1 LKFDDVYASQRC
13 MNLLNDALNPIV
25 GQGDVTLPGNVVI
38 NETDPRYP
46 RQLATCQRNV
56 YDTFT
61 SYQYDQHNFNDQDG
75 FAIFGEVTVA
85 LTESLDLTLGIR
97 HHDQTNESGAMQA
110 IPGVTAPRPVT
121 TNMLHTG
128 GDPFAGIPGPA
139 RMVEFDE
146 ITKKIALQKQFTDGV
161 MGYISYSEGFDSG
174 GISTVT
180 QGTTQLRFPYT
191 PQIIENSEIGVRS
204 DLVNGRVRFN
214 ATYFDSD
221 WLNIQNVGVV
231 RDANGNELP
240 QLVTTNVGRANA
252 SGLELELTVLPADAF
267 TLNVN
272 VGLLDT
278 EYVDIAQGTF
288 ALDETTEFA
297 QAPDLT
303 YNIGLQHV
311 ADIRNGG
318 RITSRVDYAYSD
330 QFWRSLPFLRM
341 DWYGAQYGGP
351 VPDNYDESGD
361 WGVVNARV
369 AYQPASGEWS
379 VALFGTNL
387 TDEYMLNSGF
397 FHGIWG
403 YNFAT
408 VGRPREVGMS
418 FNFNF

>member
-1 LKFDDVYASQRC
+1 
-13 MNLLNDALNPIV
+13 
-25 GQGDVTLPGNVVI
+25 
-38 NETDPRYP
+38 
-46 RQLATCQRNV
+46 
-56 YDTFT
+56 
-61 SYQYDQHNFNDQDG
+61 
-75 FAIFGEVTVA
+75 
-85 LTESLDLTLGIR
+85 
-97 HHDQTNESGAMQA
+97 
-110 IPGVTAPRPVT
+110 
-121 TNMLHTG
+121 
-128 GDPFAGIPGPA
+128 
-139 RMVEFDE
+139 FDE
-146 ITKKIALQKQFTDGV
+146 ITTKFALQKQFTDNV
-161 MGYISYSEGFDSG
+161 MAYISYSEGFDSG

-180 QGTTQLRFPYT
+180 QGTTQLRFPYS
-191 PQIIENSEIGVRS
+191 PQIIENSEVGVRS
-204 DLVNGRVRFN
+204 DLANGRVRFN

-252 SGLELELTVLPADAF
+252 SGLELELTVLPTDAL

-278 EYVDIAQGTF
+278 EYVDIARGTY
-288 ALDETTEFA
+288 ALDENTEFA

-311 ADIRNGG
+311 ANVRSGG
-318 RITSRVDYAYSD
+318 TITSRIDYAYSD

-341 DWYGAQYGGP
+341 DWYGPKYGGP
-351 VPDNYDESGD
+351 VPANYDESGD
-361 WGVVNARV
+361 WGVINARV
-369 AYQPASGEWS
+369 AYQPASAEWS

-387 TDEYMLNSGF
+387 TNEYMLNSGF

-418 FNFNF
+418 FNFSF